1 MCDTQNLMN
10 ENVSI
15 CMNNWNANNKI
26 RGSTNCSWLVTRVS
40 IASFPFHAISF
51 FGENVLA
58 KSAKN
63 IVPLLLMEIVLKMEF
78 NLLFTHLFMALSKEI
93 VNGTDAHRQRHH
105 YNCAYVCL
113 LHRLFVHIFSLPL
126 FRCVS
131 RFFCMN
137 LAI

>member
-40 IASFPFHAISF
+40 NASFPFHAISF

-58 KSAKN
+58 KSAQN

-93 VNGTDAHRQRHH
+93 VNGTDAHRATV
-105 YNCAYVCL
+105 NVTITIVLTFVCSIDCL
-113 LHRLFVHIFSLPL
+113 CTYSLFLCFVVFLGSFAWI
-126 FRCVS
+126 
-131 RFFCMN
+131 
-137 LAI
+137 